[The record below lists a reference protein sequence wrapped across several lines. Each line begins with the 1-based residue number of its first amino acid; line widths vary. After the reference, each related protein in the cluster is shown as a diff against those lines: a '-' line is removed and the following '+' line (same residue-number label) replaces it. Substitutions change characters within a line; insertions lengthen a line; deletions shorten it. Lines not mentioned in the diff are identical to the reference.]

1 MEAQDCIDDYTNRIV
16 DAIRNGDKQ
25 ALRMALSQPVP
36 TENDLFKA
44 RDLSALKLEYIAYLS
59 LYAYAASKGGV
70 STEDVY
76 LISNEYFNAGQ
87 LSKSQYFILLQKL
100 AARFTDITSGMR
112 ENSGHSGHS
121 FYFRR
126 VAEYVLNHMS
136 EPITVD
142 SLAHQFGVNRSY
154 LSTIFKKECGESPA
168 VYIKRK
174 KIEEACRILRS
185 SDKSISKI
193 SLALGFSSQSHFTRV
208 FREQTGKTPLK
219 YRKEI

>member
-100 AARFTDITSGMR
+100 AAAGIVFI
-112 ENSGHSGHS
+112 
-121 FYFRR
+121 F
-126 VAEYVLNHMS
+126 AE
-136 EPITVD
+136 
-142 SLAHQFGVNRSY
+142 
-154 LSTIFKKECGESPA
+154 
-168 VYIKRK
+168 
-174 KIEEACRILRS
+174 LRNM
-185 SDKSISKI
+185 
-193 SLALGFSSQSHFTRV
+193 
-208 FREQTGKTPLK
+208 
-219 YRKEI
+219 Y

>member
-112 ENSGHSGHS
+112 ENSGHRFSPSCGICTEPHVRTNHRRFSGTSIRSEQKLS
-121 FYFRR
+121 FND
-126 VAEYVLNHMS
+126 L
-136 EPITVD
+136 
-142 SLAHQFGVNRSY
+142 Q
-154 LSTIFKKECGESPA
+154 
-168 VYIKRK
+168 KRMW
-174 KIEEACRILRS
+174 
-185 SDKSISKI
+185 
-193 SLALGFSSQSHFTRV
+193 
-208 FREQTGKTPLK
+208 
-219 YRKEI
+219 

>member
-100 AARFTDITSGMR
+100 AAR
-112 ENSGHSGHS
+112 SGHS

-185 SDKSISKI
+185 SDKSISEI